1 MALDEYQQAYTHA
14 GNSKSVLIIAGER
27 EMEDTYPSALAI
39 AHVLGDTKKEIS
51 LYAESPMPEHF
62 SFLPKRYEFKKSIN
76 GSQDL
81 TISLDVAQ
89 KPIKKIGYSTTSP
102 HLNIHITPESGTH
115 LEAEDLHI
123 SLSKFTY
130 DLIITIGISD
140 LKSLGEEFERNASFF
155 FETLLI
161 NIDRNSANERYGQV
175 NIIEPTLSSCS
186 EILSSFLR
194 KWNENL
200 ISKDVATSLL
210 CGIIAQTHNFQ
221 NSRTKP
227 NTLCEAAYLMTRK
240 ADRETIIK
248 YLLKTKSFEFLK
260 LWGIAMSK
268 LNFRKDINF
277 AWLTLAHQDFVESG
291 GTYALVPSVLSELKH
306 NFTQQASFAIFWE
319 AENEYAALFHAPR
332 EEQLEKIKKSFGG
345 KKLGNTI
352 LISVPAIMGN
362 REESVVERISREL
375 QESDVQ

>member
-39 AHVLGDTKKEIS
+39 AQVLGDTKKEIS
-51 LYAESPMPEHF
+51 LYGEAQIPEHF

-89 KPIKKIGYSTTSP
+89 KPIKKIGYSKTSP
-102 HLNIHITPESGTH
+102 HLNIHITPESGTR

-161 NIDRNSANERYGQV
+161 NIDRDSANERYGQI

-194 KWNENL
+194 KWNEDL
-200 ISKDVATSLL
+200 ISGEVATSLL

-227 NTLCEAAYLMTRK
+227 NTLYEAAYLMTRK

-268 LNFRKDINF
+268 LNFRKDANL
-277 AWLTLAHQDFVESG
+277 AWLTLTHQDFEESG
-291 GTYALVPSVLSELKH
+291 ATEALLPSVLSELKH
-306 NFTQQASFAIFWE
+306 NFAHQSSFTIFWE
-319 AENEYAALFHAPR
+319 AENGYTALFHAPH
-332 EEQLEKIKKSFGG
+332 EEQLKQIEKSFGG
-345 KKLGNTI
+345 KKLGNNI
-352 LISVPAIMGN
+352 LISFPTITEN
-362 REESVVERISREL
+362 EQESVVERISREL
-375 QESDVQ
+375 QQSDVQ

>member
-1 MALDEYQQAYTHA
+1 MALDEYQQAYAHA

-39 AHVLGDTKKEIS
+39 AQALGDTKKEIA

-89 KPIKKIGYSTTSP
+89 KPIKKIGYSRSSP
-102 HLNIHITPESGTH
+102 HLNIHITPESGTR

-155 FETLLI
+155 FETLLV
-161 NIDRNSANERYGQV
+161 NIDHDSANERYGQV

-186 EILSSFLR
+186 EILSNFLR
-194 KWNENL
+194 KWNEDL

-227 NTLCEAAYLMTRK
+227 NTLSEAAYLMTRE

-260 LWGIAMSK
+260 IWGIAMSK

-277 AWLTLAHQDFVESG
+277 AWLTLTHQDFEESG
-291 GTYALVPSVLSELKH
+291 ATPALLPSVLSELKH
-306 NFTQQASFAIFWE
+306 NFAHQSYFALFWE
-319 AENEYAALFHAPR
+319 TQTGYTALFHAPR
-332 EEQLEKIKKSFGG
+332 AEQLEKVKKSFEG
-345 KKLGNTI
+345 KKLGNNI
-352 LISVPAIMGN
+352 VISLPAST
-362 REESVVERISREL
+362 ESEHTSIVERISYEL